1 MIERVDAE
9 IRGIK
14 EEVLSET
21 EKSLDA
27 RDSLASR
34 LDQIEIRQEEFIRM
48 TKSQLANLD
57 KIEDHNRGILK
68 NIEERE
74 RKNIQ
79 GMNAIDKFEETTE
92 NRLEGFLLKC

>member
-1 MIERVDAE
+1 MDYE

-14 EEVLSET
+14 EEVSSET
-21 EKSLDA
+21 AKSLDA
-27 RDSLASR
+27 RDSLSSR

-57 KIEDHNRGILK
+57 KIEEHNRDILR

-74 RKNIQ
+74 KKNIQ
-79 GMNAIDKFEETTE
+79 GINTINKFEETTQ
-92 NRLEGFLLKC
+92 NRLEGSF